1 MPSPHFKHIWR
12 IPGRALRGAI
22 LGSLAV
28 AAVCLPLPVSAQDPG
43 DLAAVPAR
51 DSQALDGGL
60 GTAFLSPDLLPADDR
75 RGVSAPMPR
84 ILGEAEARRYRE
96 LFRLPED
103 GELRAADRV
112 HRPLEIGRASCRGR
126 VCMYV

>member
-22 LGSLAV
+22 LGYLAV

-43 DLAAVPAR
+43 DLAAVPVR

-60 GTAFLSPDLLPADDR
+60 GTAFLSHDLLPR
-75 RGVSAPMPR
+75 SEERTTELPSLMR
-84 ILGEAEARRYRE
+84 IPYDVLCWTKKNIRKQMHPTLVIVYN
-96 LFRLPED
+96 
-103 GELRAADRV
+103 
-112 HRPLEIGRASCRGR
+112 
-126 VCMYV
+126 YT